1 MVRCG
6 CCRGPHLLLLLL
18 LLSVQGCLH
27 CHSPGLLRCHHC
39 CRVLLLLLLLLADQL
54 VHPVLVLLDLLVEE
68 HPASLGRWRLGQ
80 ELEVVEAGG

>member
-6 CCRGPHLLLLLL
+6 CCRGPQLLLLLL

-27 CHSPGLLRCHHC
+27 CHSPGLMRCHHC
-39 CRVLLLLLLLLADQL
+39 CRVLLLLLL
-54 VHPVLVLLDLLVEE
+54 VLVLLDLLVEE